1 MGTFIMEYGK
11 FTIPDSKKAEF
22 LSDAKKVLCQ
32 AGLFSSHY
40 NCAFKKEFRLMSFPD
55 FNGNEADFT
64 YSYFED
70 SFWENAGIDL
80 ENVTL
85 Q

>member
-22 LSDAKKVLCQ
+22 FSDAKKVLCQ

-40 NCAFKKEFRLMSFPD
+40 N
-55 FNGNEADFT
+55 
-64 YSYFED
+64 
-70 SFWENAGIDL
+70 W
-80 ENVTL
+80 
-85 Q
+85 